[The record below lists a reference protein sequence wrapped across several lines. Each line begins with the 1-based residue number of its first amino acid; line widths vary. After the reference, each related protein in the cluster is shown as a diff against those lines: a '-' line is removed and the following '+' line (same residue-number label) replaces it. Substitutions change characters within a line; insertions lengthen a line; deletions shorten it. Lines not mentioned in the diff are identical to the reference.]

1 MPSTRDSRQ
10 PYRLSNLDLVTE
22 SFTLMAGISRRPAAC
37 IWYRRCTPVVVSS
50 ETPFSSG
57 SQRWK
62 MPGVAAAIFFN
73 RALTTSSSSD
83 SDGVSTQSEPSSIS
97 YPRWISRV
105 ASPPSSTISCGP
117 SPSGKFMAFHVQS
130 QYSRSVSPFQAKTG
144 VPDLAMAAAA
154 WSWVEKMLQLA
165 QRTEAPRAVS
175 VSISTAVCTVMCRE
189 PMMRTP
195 SRGLAAAYFSR
206 TAIRPGISC
215 SAISSSLRPKSARPI
230 SRTLYC
236 SVSGRPGTFRPAVP
250 RAVPD

>member
-1 MPSTRDSRQ
+1 
-10 PYRLSNLDLVTE
+10 
-22 SFTLMAGISRRPAAC
+22 
-37 IWYRRCTPVVVSS
+37 
-50 ETPFSSG
+50 
-57 SQRWK
+57 

-130 QYSRSVSPFQAKTG
+130 QYSRNVSPFQAKTG

-236 SVSGRPGTFRPAVP
+236 SVSENMSVSVVVGINEEVVSGRPGAFRPAVP
-250 RAVPD
+250 RAAPDW